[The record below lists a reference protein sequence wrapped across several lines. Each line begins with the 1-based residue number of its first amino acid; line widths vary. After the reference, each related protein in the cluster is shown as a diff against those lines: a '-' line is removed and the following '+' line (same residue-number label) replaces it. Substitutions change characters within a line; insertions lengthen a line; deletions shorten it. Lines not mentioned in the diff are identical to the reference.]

1 MYTYAFLPN
10 LPRSLELPF
19 GIAAA
24 VELLRVNDLAAI
36 VEPHLAAET
45 LNETDDRLMRAIV
58 AHDRVIRQMFQ
69 QTSLLPLRFGT
80 QFVSRQGLV
89 EHLEKH
95 QSEYVAKLALVEG
108 RAEYLLKLI
117 SVSWVETPIAPD
129 LKGKQYFLAKKQA
142 YQAQTDWQQQQQVEL
157 QDIAEAIAR
166 QYPDWVRGDSSNAA
180 QGDAPGKIERF
191 YILGDRIQER
201 LLYEDLK
208 IWQRQHSAWEIS
220 LEAPLPPYHF
230 V

>member
-1 MYTYAFLPN
+1 MLYTYAFLPN

-24 VELLRVNDLAAI
+24 VELLQVDDLAAI

-45 LNETDDRLMRAIV
+45 LHENDDRLMQAVV

-89 EHLEKH
+89 EHLEAH
-95 QSEYVAKLALVEG
+95 QSDYVAKLERFEG
-108 RAEYLLKLI
+108 RAEYLLKLA
-117 SVSWVETPIAPD
+117 SVSLVEAPIAPD
-129 LKGKQYFLAKKQA
+129 LKGKQYFLAKKEA
-142 YQAQTDWQQQQQVEL
+142 YQAQVDWQQQQQIEL
-157 QDIAEAIAR
+157 QAIAEAIAG
-166 QYPDWVRGDSSNAA
+166 QYSDWVRGDSGAA
-180 QGDAPGKIERF
+180 QGDALSKVERF
-191 YILGDRIQER
+191 YILGDRVPER
-201 LLYEDLK
+201 WLYEQLSV
-208 IWQRQHSAWEIS
+208 WQRQHSAWEIS